1 MRIIL
6 ATDGSEYSRTAARY
20 VQRLGFGPET
30 QIDILHVFKEYVM
43 PDEIDAAR
51 DFKEVSKRGAEALI
65 DDFREELMPTSA
77 RLVPMLREG
86 EPWREIVEASAHTGA
101 DLVVMGHKGLHGIK
115 EFLLG
120 STLHQV
126 VRHCSASVLA
136 VRALPP
142 HNRPMR
148 VLHCTN
154 GTETS
159 KSARALF
166 MSLPF
171 LSDTEVDIIS
181 VVDMELSSMPERYYP
196 QEEMSV
202 MMSELR
208 DHSRK
213 LAEKA
218 VDEAGAELM
227 GRFDKVRKHVTFG
240 IPEAEV
246 LNMAGN
252 VNADL
257 IVMGC
262 KEHHGLYGAILGS
275 EAYRIVKHA
284 NCSVLVG
291 KSCP

>member
-30 QIDILHVFKEYVM
+30 QIDILHVFKEYVI
-43 PDEIDAAR
+43 PDELDAAR

-65 DDFREELMPTSA
+65 EDYREELMPTSA

-86 EPWREIVEASAHTGA
+86 EPWREIVEASAQVGA
-101 DLVVMGHKGLHGIK
+101 DLVIMGHKGLHGIK
-115 EFLLG
+115 EFLMG
-120 STLHQV
+120 STLLQV

-142 HNRPMR
+142 HDRPMR
-148 VLHCTN
+148 ILHCTN

-159 KSARALF
+159 KFARGLL
-166 MSLPF
+166 MGLPF
-171 LSDTEVDIIS
+171 LSETEVDVIS
-181 VVDMELSSMPERYYP
+181 VVDMEVSTMPEKYYP
-196 QEEMSV
+196 QEEIAV
-202 MMSELR
+202 MTAELR
-208 DHSRK
+208 EHSRQ
-213 LAEKA
+213 LAQKA
-218 VDEAGAELM
+218 VDEAEGELAR
-227 GRFDKVRKHVTFG
+227 RFDKVRKHVTFG

-246 LNMAGN
+246 LKMAAQVG
-252 VNADL
+252 ADL

-262 KEHHGLYGAILGS
+262 KEHHGLYGALLGS

-284 NCSVLVG
+284 TCSVLVG